1 MTNAKTLFSS
11 TAAIAMLSG
20 TAAFAE
26 ISAKEAWQNFQ
37 DFGERYSQRVT
48 GDESMS
54 GNVLT
59 VSNVEM
65 SMTVP
70 DAEIKATIGD
80 LIFTEQGD
88 GTVLIETGPQITY
101 KMDIEPEEDESV
113 SMTIVLTQEG
123 MKTVASADGDMTA
136 YDFSADTLTMEFVD
150 FDVEG
155 EEAELTGAITMS
167 GLDGAYQ
174 MTDGDLANG
183 TSETNIAETTYAVTV
198 DDGGEGVT
206 MSGSMQNLTSD
217 AVFTIPAT
225 MDPANFTEML
235 KAGLT
240 VKGSYAYD
248 GYDFRMDIDSPT
260 EAGTVVASAAN
271 GALDLE
277 LSEETIDYGG
287 SASDV
292 TMQISGMQIPFPQID
307 VAFEK
312 TGGRFQ
318 IPVGDEEAGDFA
330 MKLEL
335 VGLTVSEQIWGMFD
349 PTAVLPRDPA
359 TLVIDTTGKLRWLF
373 DLFDPEAA
381 ALVEATGG
389 QPAEI
394 EALEINDLVLS
405 LIGANLTGNGSFTF
419 NNSDTTTFPG
429 MPAPSGSVALNL
441 KGANAVMDNLVKLG
455 FVPEEQVMGVRM
467 MLGMFARPGAGA
479 DELVSEIQV
488 TEDGQVLANGQRL
501 R

>member
-1 MTNAKTLFSS
+1 MTNPKTLFTSS
-11 TAAIAMLSG
+11 AAIALLSG
-20 TAAFAE
+20 SAAFAD
-26 ISAKEAWQNFQ
+26 ISAQEAWQSFQ
-37 DFGERYSQRVT
+37 DFGARYGQRVT

-54 GNVLT
+54 GGVLT

-65 SMTVP
+65 AMTVP
-70 DAEIKATIGD
+70 EADIKATIGD

-101 KMDIEPEEDESV
+101 KMDVDPEEGESV
-113 SMTIVLTQEG
+113 SMTIVVTQEG
-123 MKTVASADGDMTA
+123 MKTIASAEGDKTA
-136 YDFSADTLTMEFVD
+136 YDFSADMLTMEFVD

-155 EEAELTGAITMS
+155 EEAELNGSVTMS
-167 GLDGAYQ
+167 GLDGKYE
-174 MTDGDLANG
+174 MTDSDMVNG
-183 TSETNIAETTYAVTV
+183 LSETNIEETTYAVTV
-198 DDGGEGVT
+198 IEDGEGVNL
-206 MSGSMQNLTSD
+206 SGSIQNLTSE
-217 AVFTIPAT
+217 AVFAIPST
-225 MDPANFTEML
+225 MDPADFTAML
-235 KAGLT
+235 KAGLNI
-240 VKGSYAYD
+240 KGSYAYD
-248 GYDFRMDIDSPT
+248 SYELNMDIESPT
-260 EAGTVVASAAN
+260 EAGTVVMGASN

-277 LSEETIDYGG
+277 LNEQTIDYGG
-287 SASDV
+287 AASDV

-312 TGGRFQ
+312 VGGRFQ
-318 IPVGDEEAGDFA
+318 IPVGAEEAGDFA

-381 ALVEATGG
+381 ELVEATGG

-394 EALEINDLVLS
+394 EALDINELVLS

-419 NNSDTTTFPG
+419 DNSDTTTFPG
-429 MPAPSGSVALNL
+429 MPAPSGSVSLNL
-441 KGANAVMDNLVKLG
+441 QGANAVMDNLVKLG
-455 FVPEEQVMGVRM
+455 FVPQDQVMGVRM

-488 TEDGQVLANGQRL
+488 TKDGQVLANGQRL